1 MNGYETY
8 LETLLELK
16 EKEIE
21 MYRNFI
27 QNELRCRIQEEVL
40 SETKFDKNG
49 PREVRFKVI
58 TIPKSQYIVCIDD

>member
-49 PREVRFKVI
+49 TREVRFKVI